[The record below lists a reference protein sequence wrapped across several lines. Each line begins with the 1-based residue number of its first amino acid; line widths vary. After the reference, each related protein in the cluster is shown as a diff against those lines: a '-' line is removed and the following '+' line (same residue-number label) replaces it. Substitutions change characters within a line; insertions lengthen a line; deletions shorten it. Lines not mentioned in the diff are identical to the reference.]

1 MKPLGRQMALL
12 FVSPI
17 DIVKCSVKTDEKF
30 KGLIG

>member
-1 MKPLGRQMALL
+1 MKPLGHQMSLL

-30 KGLIG
+30 RELIE